1 MELLLLFLLSELI
14 RFLSFS
20 LRSPRDKCGNKA
32 MVIISIDVDVGSP
45 ELGRINKGYNDL
57 NVNKKRTEYEI
68 GLIDHLA
75 LPIFLDLFD
84 ELGVPATFAMRG
96 QLTEI
101 ANSGIDRLLR
111 TSVKH
116 DIGAHGYYH
125 QKFKYL
131 PRREAEIA
139 LQLTSDGF
147 RQLGIVPRS
156 FVFPANSVNHLDL
169 LQKFGYLC
177 YRGLDGLTKDTMAL
191 KKNGKLINVCPS
203 LYLQRTTSPLMLAK
217 ILDLA
222 ISRKLP
228 FHLWFHLWNMGE
240 KKTEIK
246 INIERV
252 LIPFLVYA
260 KRMEQK
266 GHLTFETMLSA
277 AKTVV

>member
-1 MELLLLFLLSELI
+1 
-14 RFLSFS
+14 
-20 LRSPRDKCGNKA
+20 

-45 ELGRINKGYNDL
+45 ELGRINKGDNDF

-84 ELGVPATFAMRG
+84 ELGVPATFAIRG

-101 ANSGIDRLLR
+101 DHSGIDTLLR

-116 DIGAHGYYH
+116 DIGAHSYYH
-125 QKFKYL
+125 RKFKYL
-131 PRREAEIA
+131 PRREVEIA

-147 RQLGIVPRS
+147 KQFGIVPRS

-169 LQKFGYLC
+169 LEKFGYLC

-203 LYLQRTTSPLMLAK
+203 LYLQRTTSPVMMAK

-240 KKTEIK
+240 KKPEIK
-246 INIERV
+246 INIQRV
-252 LIPFLVYA
+252 LLPFLVYA